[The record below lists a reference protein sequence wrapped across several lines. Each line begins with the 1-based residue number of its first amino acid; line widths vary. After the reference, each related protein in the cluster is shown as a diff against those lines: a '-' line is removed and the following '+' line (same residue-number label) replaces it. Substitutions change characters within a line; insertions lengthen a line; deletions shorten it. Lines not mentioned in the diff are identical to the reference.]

1 MLIGDLGVLEL
12 FLKNSILLGSKNF
25 GVKLIKCSLGLFAS
39 MVRSVWIVG
48 SISAWRFSEG
58 LILGSHLFLILSK
71 RLLTKALVSFF
82 VKPVMGGLSLS
93 LIHHLDDLNGEII
106 KLWLKIELLN
116 LLITSISFSL
126 LNLALFILKES
137 LLVLQEGA
145 KISGSVNITLL

>member
-1 MLIGDLGVLEL
+1 
-12 FLKNSILLGSKNF
+12 
-25 GVKLIKCSLGLFAS
+25 

-71 RLLTKALVSFF
+71 RLLTKTFISFF

-116 LLITSISFSL
+116 LLVTSISFSL